1 MNNETNFKSF
11 IKDAAAHFNN
21 YELCQLVT
29 HTDRYI
35 GTSQVFSGYVAH
47 KYTFFGTT
55 LNKDEVIA
63 ALENN
68 NIVQSDTINVTW
80 GTHNPFDVLSIEIVV
95 GN

>member
-1 MNNETNFKSF
+1 MQIHSGCET
-11 IKDAAAHFNN
+11 
-21 YELCQLVT
+21 
-29 HTDRYI
+29 
-35 GTSQVFSGYVAH
+35 H
-47 KYTFFGTT
+47 KYTFFGVA
-55 LNKDEVIA
+55 LDKSDVIS